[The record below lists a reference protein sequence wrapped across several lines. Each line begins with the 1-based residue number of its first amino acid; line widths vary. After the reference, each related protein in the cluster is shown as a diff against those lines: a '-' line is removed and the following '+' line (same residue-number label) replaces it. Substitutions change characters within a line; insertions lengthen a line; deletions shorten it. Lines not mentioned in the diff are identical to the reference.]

1 MSGSIE
7 KAFYSLLRFIG
18 SIASV
23 FKIPDCTKCNL

>member
-7 KAFYSLLRFIG
+7 KAFYLVLHFTG